1 MVFLNF
7 WIFHV
12 RISQS
17 LHEELTRTHFI
28 LFVLILGPA
37 EGITNFLRDSALPL
51 FWGGL
56 VLDIEFVSFLR
67 HFDD

>member
-1 MVFLNF
+1 MLEFLKAFMKN
-7 WIFHV
+7 
-12 RISQS
+12 
-17 LHEELTRTHFI
+17 LLELI
-28 LFVLILGPA
+28 LLFVLILGPA